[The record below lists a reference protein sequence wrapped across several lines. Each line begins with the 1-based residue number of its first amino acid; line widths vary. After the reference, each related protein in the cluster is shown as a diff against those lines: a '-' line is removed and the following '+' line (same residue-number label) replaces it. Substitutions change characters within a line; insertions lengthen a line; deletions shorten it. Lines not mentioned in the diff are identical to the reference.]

1 MEEGRIGIDS
11 RGCRWDYAS
20 LCIKWAGYRSP
31 PPALPLPP
39 SPPLFCTPRLLC
51 ESEVDFRR
59 MLFHRTD
66 SSGTQRAYQGKLLMG
81 LKGRRRKGT
90 HGTWSLLLLLSKW
103 LRKRLS
109 STREVLDPLESCIH
123 LLAVPEPRRVG
134 ENADAIA
141 VDSSTAT
148 EKAQNWDIYISRRN
162 VPQCFD
168 GNRCERYAPKT
179 LQKKFVVDAPQKL
192 IELLEKSGNF
202 EGI

>member
-11 RGCRWDYAS
+11 RGCRWGYAS
-20 LCIKWAGYRSP
+20 LRIKWAGYRYP

-51 ESEVDFRR
+51 ESGVDFRR

-90 HGTWSLLLLLSKW
+90 HGALSLLLLLSKW

-109 STREVLDPLESCIH
+109 STREVLDPLDGCIH

-141 VDSSTAT
+141 VDSSKAT
-148 EKAQNWDIYISRRN
+148 EKAQNWDI
-162 VPQCFD
+162 
-168 GNRCERYAPKT
+168 
-179 LQKKFVVDAPQKL
+179 
-192 IELLEKSGNF
+192 
-202 EGI
+202 